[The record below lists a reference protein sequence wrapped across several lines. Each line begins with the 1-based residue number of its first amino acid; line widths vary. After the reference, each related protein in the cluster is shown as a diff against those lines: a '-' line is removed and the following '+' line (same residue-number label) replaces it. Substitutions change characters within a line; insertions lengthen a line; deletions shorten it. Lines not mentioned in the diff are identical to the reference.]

1 MKRIII
7 PLKLRKEI
15 LSQTHA
21 GHMGHEKCK
30 RRARQVVFWPG
41 MNHEIDTLVNQCEA
55 CQKHQHQHPVEPL
68 D

>member
-1 MKRIII
+1 
-7 PLKLRKEI
+7 
-15 LSQTHA
+15 
-21 GHMGHEKCK
+21 MGHEKCK

-68 D
+68 N